1 VSQFLL
7 LTFNLFTSKVFW
19 FYCCFLVFML
29 RFYFAVV
36 IFPGNFSF
44 GFIAEH
50 WYIILAEWLMIKRLA
65 EMQKH
70 ELRQEIQNP
79 ELNIYLF
86 CRPWPLF
93 WSTTF
98 CFPHL
103 FKIMRHLRLKW
114 ISCHKNSS
122 SCQISW
128 KICQLHVRGSEFGCL
143 WICQHDWCFLP
154 DDIGWSK
161 KNISIYSRVHVC
173 MVVFIFIG
181 QPCGE
186 L

>member
-1 VSQFLL
+1 
-7 LTFNLFTSKVFW
+7 
-19 FYCCFLVFML
+19 ML
-29 RFYFAVV
+29 RLYFAVV

-70 ELRQEIQNP
+70 ELHQEIQNP

-154 DDIGWSK
+154 DDID
-161 KNISIYSRVHVC
+161 RVIEKEHFHLFKSTRMYGSFYFYWPTVWRTL
-173 MVVFIFIG
+173 ILWRTIG
-181 QPCGE
+181 FGCV
-186 L
+186 